1 MSGQSLTIQQQ
12 QQLKMSPQQI
22 QVMKMLTQSTLEFNE
37 RVEQEIEENPA
48 LEISDSDNINDDH
61 NDSRNSDHDDDS
73 GNSNDD
79 GYDDGY
85 DDYGNNEE
93 RGERNERDDNG
104 LDYDDGNNDDFTLGD
119 YVSSDDIP
127 SYQYNDMTEQE
138 RRPEMS
144 YQADETVL
152 EDLRDQ
158 LNMLPHVSEE
168 IKNIALYVIGCLN
181 PKGYLERDT
190 ETIADDLIFTA
201 SIQVT
206 DQQVEEAIALVQSL
220 DPAGVGARNIKE
232 CLLLQL
238 KRIENPSDSVLLA
251 MRILEECGSAMEDKR
266 FDKIQKALGATE
278 EEVQDAVAELKKL
291 NPQPCNMSDI
301 LLDNA
306 VMIVPDF
313 NVHDE
318 NGELVMTLNQGNT
331 PTLQLNSRY
340 ATVLEEYA
348 NNKKNQ
354 SRAQKETALF
364 IKQKIDA
371 AKWFISAV
379 QQRTETMTKVMTAI
393 IKRQEA
399 FFETGDDEDL
409 RPMIMKV
416 IADDTELDISTV
428 SRVCNNKYVQT
439 DFGVFPLKHFFTE
452 SVETDQGEVHSM
464 AKLKNLFVKC
474 IEEEDKRKP
483 LSDQQIVDY
492 MKEKGFTL
500 ARRTVAKYRD
510 QLGIPKAQYRKEL

>member
-1 MSGQSLTIQQQ
+1 MSGQSLIITQQ
-12 QQLKMSPQQI
+12 QQLKLSPQQI
-22 QVMKMLTQSTLEFNE
+22 QVMKLLTQSTLEFNE

-48 LEISDSDNINDDH
+48 LEINDNDDVNV
-61 NDSRNSDHDDDS
+61 NDNKRD
-73 GNSNDD
+73 NDD
-79 GYDDGY
+79 NDDNEFDYDGDGDG
-85 DDYGNNEE
+85 DDADDFKNKDE
-93 RGERNERDDNG
+93 DNG

-144 YQADETVL
+144 YQADETIL
-152 EDLRDQ
+152 EELREQ
-158 LNMLPHVSEE
+158 LNLLPHVSEE
-168 IKNIALYVIGCLN
+168 IKTIALYVIGCLN
-181 PKGYLERDT
+181 PRGYLERDT
-190 ETIADDLIFTA
+190 ETIVDDFIFIA
-201 SIQVT
+201 SKEIT
-206 DQQVEEAIALVQSL
+206 EEQVEEAIAVVQSL
-220 DPAGVGARNIKE
+220 EPAGVGARNIKE
-232 CLLLQL
+232 CLILQL
-238 KRIENPSDSVLLA
+238 KRINNPSDAVLLA
-251 MRILEECGSAMEDKR
+251 IRILEECYTAMEDKR

-291 NPQPCNMSDI
+291 NPQPCSTSDI
-301 LLDNA
+301 LLDNS
-306 VMIVPDF
+306 VLIVPDF

-318 NGELVMTLNQGNT
+318 DGELVLTLNQGNT
-331 PTLQLNSRY
+331 PTLQLNSHY
-340 ATVLEEYA
+340 AAVLEEYA
-348 NNKKNQ
+348 NNRKNQ
-354 SRAQKETALF
+354 SRAQKDAALF
-364 IKQKIDA
+364 IKQKVDA

-399 FFETGDDEDL
+399 FFETGDDEEL
-409 RPMIMKV
+409 KPMIMKV
-416 IADDTELDISTV
+416 IADDTGYDISTV

-464 AKLKNLFVKC
+464 AKLKNLFMKC

-492 MKEKGFTL
+492 MKEKGFSL

-510 QLGIPKAQYRKEL
+510 QLGIPKAQFRKEL

>member
-12 QQLKMSPQQI
+12 QQLKLSPLQI
-22 QVMKMLTQSTLEFNE
+22 QVMKLLTQSTLEFNE

-48 LEISDSDNINDDH
+48 LEVDEGYDY
-61 NDSRNSDHDDDS
+61 DHDKKSDKDDF
-73 GNSNDD
+73 GDD
-79 GYDDGY
+79 D
-85 DDYGNNEE
+85 NENL
-93 RGERNERDDNG
+93 GGGDDNG

-138 RRPEMS
+138 RRPEMN
-144 YQADETVL
+144 YQASETVL
-152 EDLRDQ
+152 EDLRAQ
-158 LNMLPHVSEE
+158 LNLLPHISED

-190 ETIADDLIFTA
+190 ETIVDDFIFIA
-201 SIQVT
+201 SKVVT
-206 DQQVEEAIALVQSL
+206 EEQVEEAISVVQSL
-220 DPAGVGARNIKE
+220 EPAGVGARNIRE
-232 CLLLQL
+232 CLILQL
-238 KRIENPSDSVLLA
+238 KRIDNPSDAVLLA
-251 MRILEECGSAMEDKR
+251 TRILEECYTAIEDKR
-266 FDKIQKALGATE
+266 FDKIQKALGVTE

-291 NPQPCNMSDI
+291 NPQPCYTSDI
-301 LLDNA
+301 LMDNS
-306 VMIVPDF
+306 VVIVPDF

-318 NGELVMTLNQGNT
+318 DGELVLTLNQANT
-331 PTLQLNSRY
+331 PTLQLNSHY

-348 NNKKNQ
+348 NNRKNQ
-354 SRAQKETALF
+354 SRAQKDAALF
-364 IKQKIDA
+364 IKQKVDA

-379 QQRTETMTKVMTAI
+379 QQRTDTMTKVMTAI
-393 IKRQEA
+393 IKRQDE
-399 FFETGDDEDL
+399 FFKTGDDEEL
-409 RPMIMKV
+409 KPMIMKT
-416 IADDTELDISTV
+416 IADDTGFDISTV

-464 AKLKNLFVKC
+464 AKLKNLFLKC

-492 MKEKGFTL
+492 MKEKGFSL
-500 ARRTVAKYRD
+500 ARRTIAKYRD
-510 QLGIPKAQYRKEL
+510 QLGIPKAQFRKEI

>member
-12 QQLKMSPQQI
+12 QQLKLSPLQI
-22 QVMKMLTQSTLEFNE
+22 QVMKLLTQSTLEFNE

-48 LEISDSDNINDDH
+48 LEVDD
-61 NDSRNSDHDDDS
+61 DFEYDHDKKSDKDDF
-73 GNSNDD
+73 GDD
-79 GYDDGY
+79 
-85 DDYGNNEE
+85 NENL
-93 RGERNERDDNG
+93 GGDDDNG

-138 RRPEMS
+138 RRPEMN
-144 YQADETVL
+144 YQASETVL
-152 EDLRDQ
+152 EDLRAQ
-158 LNMLPHVSEE
+158 LNLLPHISED

-190 ETIADDLIFTA
+190 ETIVDDFIFIA
-201 SIQVT
+201 SKVVT
-206 DQQVEEAIALVQSL
+206 EEQVEEAISVVQSL
-220 DPAGVGARNIKE
+220 EPAGVGARNIRE
-232 CLLLQL
+232 CLILQL
-238 KRIENPSDSVLLA
+238 KRIDNPSDAVLLA
-251 MRILEECGSAMEDKR
+251 TRILKECYTAIEDKR
-266 FDKIQKALGATE
+266 FDKIQKALGVTE

-291 NPQPCNMSDI
+291 NPQPCYTSDI
-301 LLDNA
+301 LMDNS
-306 VMIVPDF
+306 VVIVPDF

-318 NGELVMTLNQGNT
+318 DGELVLTLNQANT
-331 PTLQLNSRY
+331 PTLQLNSHY

-348 NNKKNQ
+348 NNRKNQ
-354 SRAQKETALF
+354 TRAQKDAALF
-364 IKQKIDA
+364 IKQKVDA

-379 QQRTETMTKVMTAI
+379 QQRTDTMTKVMTAI
-393 IKRQEA
+393 IKRQDE
-399 FFETGDDEDL
+399 FFKTGDDEEL
-409 RPMIMKV
+409 KPMIMKT
-416 IADDTELDISTV
+416 IADDTGFDISTV

-464 AKLKNLFVKC
+464 AKLKNLFLKC

-492 MKEKGFTL
+492 MKEKGFSL
-500 ARRTVAKYRD
+500 ARRTIAKYRD
-510 QLGIPKAQYRKEL
+510 QLGIPKAQFRKEI

>member
-12 QQLKMSPQQI
+12 QQLKLSPLQI
-22 QVMKMLTQSTLEFNE
+22 QVMKLLTQSTLEFNE

-48 LEISDSDNINDDH
+48 LEVDEGYDY
-61 NDSRNSDHDDDS
+61 DHDKKSDKDDF
-73 GNSNDD
+73 GDD
-79 GYDDGY
+79 D
-85 DDYGNNEE
+85 NENL
-93 RGERNERDDNG
+93 GGDDDNG

-138 RRPEMS
+138 RRPEMN
-144 YQADETVL
+144 YQASETVL
-152 EDLRDQ
+152 EDLRAQ
-158 LNMLPHVSEE
+158 LNLLPHISED

-190 ETIADDLIFTA
+190 ETIVDDFIFIA
-201 SIQVT
+201 SKVVT
-206 DQQVEEAIALVQSL
+206 EEQVEEAISVVQSL
-220 DPAGVGARNIKE
+220 EPAGVGARNIRE
-232 CLLLQL
+232 CLILQL
-238 KRIENPSDSVLLA
+238 KRIDNPSDAVLLA
-251 MRILEECGSAMEDKR
+251 TRILEECYTAIEDKR
-266 FDKIQKALGATE
+266 FDKIQKALGVTE

-291 NPQPCNMSDI
+291 NPQPCYTSDI
-301 LLDNA
+301 LMDNS
-306 VMIVPDF
+306 VVIVPDF

-318 NGELVMTLNQGNT
+318 DGELVLTLNQANT
-331 PTLQLNSRY
+331 PTLQLNSHY

-348 NNKKNQ
+348 NNRKNQ
-354 SRAQKETALF
+354 TRAQKDAALF
-364 IKQKIDA
+364 IKQKVDA

-379 QQRTETMTKVMTAI
+379 QQRTDTMTKVMTAI
-393 IKRQEA
+393 IKRQDE
-399 FFETGDDEDL
+399 FFKTGDDEEL
-409 RPMIMKV
+409 KPMIMKT
-416 IADDTELDISTV
+416 IADDTGFDISTV

-464 AKLKNLFVKC
+464 AKLKNLFLKC

-492 MKEKGFTL
+492 MKEKGFSL
-500 ARRTVAKYRD
+500 ARRTIAKYRD
-510 QLGIPKAQYRKEL
+510 QLGIPKAQFRKEI

>member
-12 QQLKMSPQQI
+12 QQLKLSPLQI
-22 QVMKMLTQSTLEFNE
+22 QVMKLLTQSTLEFNE

-48 LEISDSDNINDDH
+48 LEVDDEY
-61 NDSRNSDHDDDS
+61 DYDHDKKSDKDDF
-73 GNSNDD
+73 GDD
-79 GYDDGY
+79 D
-85 DDYGNNEE
+85 NENL
-93 RGERNERDDNG
+93 GGDDDNG

-138 RRPEMS
+138 RRPEMN
-144 YQADETVL
+144 YQASETVL
-152 EDLRDQ
+152 EDLRAQ
-158 LNMLPHVSEE
+158 LNLLPHISED

-190 ETIADDLIFTA
+190 ETIVDDFIFIA
-201 SIQVT
+201 SKVVT
-206 DQQVEEAIALVQSL
+206 EEQVEEAISVVQSL
-220 DPAGVGARNIKE
+220 EPAGVGARNIRE
-232 CLLLQL
+232 CLILQL
-238 KRIENPSDSVLLA
+238 KRIDNPSDAVLLA
-251 MRILEECGSAMEDKR
+251 TRILEECYTAIEDKR
-266 FDKIQKALGATE
+266 FDKIQKALGVTE

-291 NPQPCNMSDI
+291 NPQPCYTSDI
-301 LLDNA
+301 LMDNS

-318 NGELVMTLNQGNT
+318 DGELVLTLNQANT
-331 PTLQLNSRY
+331 PTLQLNSHY

-348 NNKKNQ
+348 NNRKNQ
-354 SRAQKETALF
+354 TRAQKDAALF
-364 IKQKIDA
+364 IKQKVDA

-379 QQRTETMTKVMTAI
+379 QQRTDTMTKVMTAI
-393 IKRQEA
+393 IKRQDE
-399 FFETGDDEDL
+399 FFKTGDDEEL
-409 RPMIMKV
+409 KPMIMKT
-416 IADDTELDISTV
+416 IADDTGFDISTV

-464 AKLKNLFVKC
+464 AKLKNLFLKC

-492 MKEKGFTL
+492 MKEKGFSL
-500 ARRTVAKYRD
+500 ARRTIAKYRD
-510 QLGIPKAQYRKEL
+510 QLGIPKAQFRKEI

>member
-12 QQLKMSPQQI
+12 QQLKLSPLQI
-22 QVMKMLTQSTLEFNE
+22 QVMKLLTQSTLEFNE

-48 LEISDSDNINDDH
+48 LEVDESYDY
-61 NDSRNSDHDDDS
+61 DHDKKSDKDDF
-73 GNSNDD
+73 GDD
-79 GYDDGY
+79 D
-85 DDYGNNEE
+85 NENL
-93 RGERNERDDNG
+93 GGDDDNG

-138 RRPEMS
+138 RRPEMN
-144 YQADETVL
+144 YQASETVL
-152 EDLRDQ
+152 EDLRAQ
-158 LNMLPHVSEE
+158 LNLLPHISED

-190 ETIADDLIFTA
+190 ETIVDDFIFIA
-201 SIQVT
+201 SKVVT
-206 DQQVEEAIALVQSL
+206 EEQVEEAISVVQSL
-220 DPAGVGARNIKE
+220 EPAGVGARNIRE
-232 CLLLQL
+232 CLILQL
-238 KRIENPSDSVLLA
+238 KRIDNPSDAVLLA
-251 MRILEECGSAMEDKR
+251 TRILEECYTAIEDKR
-266 FDKIQKALGATE
+266 FDKIQKALGVTE

-291 NPQPCNMSDI
+291 NPQPCYTSDI
-301 LLDNA
+301 LMDNS
-306 VMIVPDF
+306 VVIVPDF

-318 NGELVMTLNQGNT
+318 DGELVLTLNQANT
-331 PTLQLNSRY
+331 PTLQLNSHY

-348 NNKKNQ
+348 NNRKNQ
-354 SRAQKETALF
+354 SRAQKDAALF
-364 IKQKIDA
+364 IKQKADA

-379 QQRTETMTKVMTAI
+379 QQRTDTMTKVMTAI
-393 IKRQEA
+393 IKRQDE
-399 FFETGDDEDL
+399 FFKTGDDEEL
-409 RPMIMKV
+409 KPMIMKT
-416 IADDTELDISTV
+416 IADDTGFDISTV

-464 AKLKNLFVKC
+464 AKLKNLFLKC

-492 MKEKGFTL
+492 MKEKGFSL
-500 ARRTVAKYRD
+500 ARRTIAKYRD
-510 QLGIPKAQYRKEL
+510 QLGIPKAQFRKEI

>member
-12 QQLKMSPQQI
+12 QQLKLSPLQI
-22 QVMKMLTQSTLEFNE
+22 QVMKLLTQSTLEFNE

-48 LEISDSDNINDDH
+48 LEVDD
-61 NDSRNSDHDDDS
+61 DFEYDHDKKSDKDDF
-73 GNSNDD
+73 GDD
-79 GYDDGY
+79 D
-85 DDYGNNEE
+85 NENL
-93 RGERNERDDNG
+93 GGDDDNG

-138 RRPEMS
+138 RRPEMN
-144 YQADETVL
+144 YQASETVL
-152 EDLRDQ
+152 EDLRAQ
-158 LNMLPHVSEE
+158 LNLLPHISED

-190 ETIADDLIFTA
+190 ETIVDDFIFIA
-201 SIQVT
+201 SKVVT
-206 DQQVEEAIALVQSL
+206 EEQVEEAISVVQSL
-220 DPAGVGARNIKE
+220 EPAGVGARNIRE
-232 CLLLQL
+232 CLILQL
-238 KRIENPSDSVLLA
+238 KRIDNPSDAVLLA
-251 MRILEECGSAMEDKR
+251 TKILEECYTAIEDKR
-266 FDKIQKALGATE
+266 FDKIQKALGVTE
-278 EEVQDAVAELKKL
+278 EEIQDAVAELKKL
-291 NPQPCNMSDI
+291 NPQPCYTSDI
-301 LLDNA
+301 LMDNS
-306 VMIVPDF
+306 VVIVPDF

-318 NGELVMTLNQGNT
+318 DGELVLTLNQANT
-331 PTLQLNSRY
+331 PTLQLNSHY

-348 NNKKNQ
+348 NNRKNQ
-354 SRAQKETALF
+354 TRAQKDAALF
-364 IKQKIDA
+364 IKQKVDA

-393 IKRQEA
+393 IKRQDE
-399 FFETGDDEDL
+399 FFKTGDDEEL
-409 RPMIMKV
+409 KPMIMKT
-416 IADDTELDISTV
+416 IADDTGFDISTV

-464 AKLKNLFVKC
+464 AKLKNLFLKC

-492 MKEKGFTL
+492 MKEKGFSL
-500 ARRTVAKYRD
+500 ARRTIAKYRD
-510 QLGIPKAQYRKEL
+510 QLGIPKAQFRKEI

>member
-12 QQLKMSPQQI
+12 QQLKLSPLQI
-22 QVMKMLTQSTLEFNE
+22 QVMKLLTQSTLEFNE

-48 LEISDSDNINDDH
+48 LEVDEGYDY
-61 NDSRNSDHDDDS
+61 DHDKKSDKDDF
-73 GNSNDD
+73 GDD
-79 GYDDGY
+79 D
-85 DDYGNNEE
+85 NENL
-93 RGERNERDDNG
+93 GGDDDNG

-138 RRPEMS
+138 RRPEMN
-144 YQADETVL
+144 YQASETVL
-152 EDLRDQ
+152 EDLRAQ
-158 LNMLPHVSEE
+158 LNLLPHISED

-190 ETIADDLIFTA
+190 ETIVDDFIFIA
-201 SIQVT
+201 SKVVT
-206 DQQVEEAIALVQSL
+206 EEQVEEAISVVQSL
-220 DPAGVGARNIKE
+220 EPAGVGARNIRE
-232 CLLLQL
+232 CLILQL
-238 KRIENPSDSVLLA
+238 KRIDNPSDAVLLA
-251 MRILEECGSAMEDKR
+251 TRILEECYTAIEDKR
-266 FDKIQKALGATE
+266 YDKIQKALGVTE

-291 NPQPCNMSDI
+291 NPQSCYTCDI
-301 LLDNA
+301 LMDNS
-306 VMIVPDF
+306 VVIVPDF

-318 NGELVMTLNQGNT
+318 DGELVLTLNQANT
-331 PTLQLNSRY
+331 PTLQLNSHY

-348 NNKKNQ
+348 NNRKNQ
-354 SRAQKETALF
+354 TRAQKDAALF
-364 IKQKIDA
+364 IKQKVDA

-379 QQRTETMTKVMTAI
+379 QQRTDTMTKVMTAI
-393 IKRQEA
+393 IKRQDE
-399 FFETGDDEDL
+399 FFKTGDDEEL
-409 RPMIMKV
+409 KPMIMKT
-416 IADDTELDISTV
+416 IADDTGFDISTV

-464 AKLKNLFVKC
+464 AKLKNLFLKC

-492 MKEKGFTL
+492 MKEKGFSL
-500 ARRTVAKYRD
+500 ARRTIAKYRD
-510 QLGIPKAQYRKEL
+510 QLGIPKAQFRKEI

>member
-12 QQLKMSPQQI
+12 QQLKLSPLQI
-22 QVMKMLTQSTLEFNE
+22 QVMKLLTQSTLEFNE

-48 LEISDSDNINDDH
+48 LEVDESYDY
-61 NDSRNSDHDDDS
+61 DHDKKSDKDDF
-73 GNSNDD
+73 GDD
-79 GYDDGY
+79 D
-85 DDYGNNEE
+85 NENL
-93 RGERNERDDNG
+93 GGDDDNG

-138 RRPEMS
+138 RRPEMN
-144 YQADETVL
+144 YQASETVL
-152 EDLRDQ
+152 EDLRAQ
-158 LNMLPHVSEE
+158 LNLLPHISED

-190 ETIADDLIFTA
+190 ETIVDDFIFIA
-201 SIQVT
+201 SKVVT
-206 DQQVEEAIALVQSL
+206 EEQVEEAISVVQSL
-220 DPAGVGARNIKE
+220 EPAGVGARNIRE
-232 CLLLQL
+232 CLILQL
-238 KRIENPSDSVLLA
+238 KRIDNPSDAVLLA
-251 MRILEECGSAMEDKR
+251 TRILEECYTAIEDKR
-266 FDKIQKALGATE
+266 FDKIQKALGVTE

-291 NPQPCNMSDI
+291 NPQPCYTSDI
-301 LLDNA
+301 LMDNS
-306 VMIVPDF
+306 VVIVPDF

-318 NGELVMTLNQGNT
+318 DGELVLTLNQANT
-331 PTLQLNSRY
+331 PTLQLNSHY

-348 NNKKNQ
+348 NNRKNQ
-354 SRAQKETALF
+354 SRAQKDPALF
-364 IKQKIDA
+364 IKQKVDA

-379 QQRTETMTKVMTAI
+379 QQRTDTMTKVMTAI
-393 IKRQEA
+393 IKRQDE
-399 FFETGDDEDL
+399 FFKTGDDEEL
-409 RPMIMKV
+409 KPMIMKT
-416 IADDTELDISTV
+416 IADDTGFDISTV

-464 AKLKNLFVKC
+464 AKLKNLFLKC

-492 MKEKGFTL
+492 MKEKGFSL
-500 ARRTVAKYRD
+500 ARRTIAKYRD
-510 QLGIPKAQYRKEL
+510 QLGIPKAQFRKEI

>member
-12 QQLKMSPQQI
+12 QQLKLSPLQI
-22 QVMKMLTQSTLEFNE
+22 QVMKLLTQSTLEFNE

-48 LEISDSDNINDDH
+48 LEVDDEYDYDHEKKSDKDDFG
-61 NDSRNSDHDDDS
+61 DDDNENA
-73 GNSNDD
+73 GND
-79 GYDDGY
+79 
-85 DDYGNNEE
+85 
-93 RGERNERDDNG
+93 DDNG

-144 YQADETVL
+144 YQASETVL
-152 EDLRDQ
+152 EDLRAQ
-158 LNMLPHVSEE
+158 LNLLPHVSED

-190 ETIADDLIFTA
+190 ETIVDDFIFIA
-201 SIQVT
+201 SKMVT
-206 DQQVEEAIALVQSL
+206 EEQVEEAISVVQSL
-220 DPAGVGARNIKE
+220 EPAGVGARNIRE
-232 CLLLQL
+232 CLILQL
-238 KRIENPSDSVLLA
+238 KRIDNPSDAVLLA
-251 MRILEECGSAMEDKR
+251 IRILEECYTAIEDKR
-266 FDKIQKALGATE
+266 FDKIQKALGVTE

-291 NPQPCNMSDI
+291 NPQPCYTSDI
-301 LLDNA
+301 LMDNS
-306 VMIVPDF
+306 VVIVPDF

-318 NGELVMTLNQGNT
+318 DGELVLTLNQANT
-331 PTLQLNSRY
+331 PTLQLNSHY

-348 NNKKNQ
+348 NNRKNQ
-354 SRAQKETALF
+354 TRAQKEAALF
-364 IKQKIDA
+364 IKQKVDA

-379 QQRTETMTKVMTAI
+379 QQRTDTMTKVMTAI
-393 IKRQEA
+393 IKRQDE
-399 FFETGDDEDL
+399 FFKTGDDEEL
-409 RPMIMKV
+409 RPMIMKT
-416 IADDTELDISTV
+416 IADDTGFDISTV

-439 DFGVFPLKHFFTE
+439 DFGIFPLKHFFTE

-464 AKLKNLFVKC
+464 AKLKNLFLKC

-492 MKEKGFTL
+492 MKEKGFSL
-500 ARRTVAKYRD
+500 ARRTIAKYRD
-510 QLGIPKAQYRKEL
+510 QLGIPKAQFRKEI

>member
-12 QQLKMSPQQI
+12 QQLKLSPLQI
-22 QVMKMLTQSTLEFNE
+22 QVMKLLSQSTLEFNE

-48 LEISDSDNINDDH
+48 LEVNDDYEYD
-61 NDSRNSDHDDDS
+61 NEKKSDKEEYGDDD
-73 GNSNDD
+73 
-79 GYDDGY
+79 
-85 DDYGNNEE
+85 NEN
-93 RGERNERDDNG
+93 GGSDDNG

-119 YVSSDDIP
+119 YVSADDIP
-127 SYQYNDMTEQE
+127 SYQYNDITEQE

-152 EDLRDQ
+152 EDLRKQ
-158 LNMLPHVSEE
+158 LNLLPHVSEE

-181 PKGYLERDT
+181 PRGYLERDT
-190 ETIADDLIFTA
+190 ETIVDDFIFIA
-201 SIQVT
+201 SKMVT
-206 DQQVEEAIALVQSL
+206 EEQVEEAISIVQSL
-220 DPAGVGARNIKE
+220 EPAGVGARNIRE
-232 CLLLQL
+232 CLILQL
-238 KRIENPSDSVLLA
+238 KRIDNPSDAVLLA
-251 MRILEECGSAMEDKR
+251 IRILEECYTAIEDKR
-266 FDKIQKALGATE
+266 FDKIQKALGVTE

-291 NPQPCNMSDI
+291 NPQPCHTNDI
-301 LLDNA
+301 LMDNS
-306 VMIVPDF
+306 VVIVPDF

-318 NGELVMTLNQGNT
+318 DGELVLTLNQANT
-331 PTLQLNSRY
+331 PTLQLNSHY

-348 NNKKNQ
+348 NNRKNQ
-354 SRAQKETALF
+354 SRAQKDAALF
-364 IKQKIDA
+364 IKQKVDA

-379 QQRTETMTKVMTAI
+379 QQRTDTMTKVMTAI

-399 FFETGDDEDL
+399 FFETGDDEEL
-409 RPMIMKV
+409 KPMIMKT
-416 IADDTELDISTV
+416 IADDTGFDISTV

-464 AKLKNLFVKC
+464 AKLKNLFLKC

-492 MKEKGFTL
+492 MKEKGFSL
-500 ARRTVAKYRD
+500 ARRTIAKYRD
-510 QLGIPKAQYRKEL
+510 QLGIPKAQFRKEL

>member
-12 QQLKMSPQQI
+12 QQLKLSPLQI
-22 QVMKMLTQSTLEFNE
+22 QVMKLLTQSTLEFNE

-48 LEISDSDNINDDH
+48 LEVDD
-61 NDSRNSDHDDDS
+61 DFEYDHDKKSDKDDF
-73 GNSNDD
+73 GDD
-79 GYDDGY
+79 D
-85 DDYGNNEE
+85 NENL
-93 RGERNERDDNG
+93 GGDDDNG

-138 RRPEMS
+138 RRPEMN
-144 YQADETVL
+144 YQASETVL
-152 EDLRDQ
+152 EDLRAQ
-158 LNMLPHVSEE
+158 LNLLPHISED

-190 ETIADDLIFTA
+190 ETIVDDFIFIA
-201 SIQVT
+201 SKVVT
-206 DQQVEEAIALVQSL
+206 EEQVEEAISVVQSL
-220 DPAGVGARNIKE
+220 EPAGVGARNIRE
-232 CLLLQL
+232 CLILQL
-238 KRIENPSDSVLLA
+238 KRIDNPSDAVLLA
-251 MRILEECGSAMEDKR
+251 TRILEECYTAIEDKR
-266 FDKIQKALGATE
+266 FDKIQKALGVTE

-291 NPQPCNMSDI
+291 NPQPCYTSDI
-301 LLDNA
+301 LMDNS
-306 VMIVPDF
+306 VVIVPDF

-318 NGELVMTLNQGNT
+318 DGELVLTLNQANT
-331 PTLQLNSRY
+331 PTLQLNSHY

-348 NNKKNQ
+348 NNRKNQ
-354 SRAQKETALF
+354 TRAQKDAALF
-364 IKQKIDA
+364 IKQKVDA

-393 IKRQEA
+393 IKRQEE
-399 FFETGDDEDL
+399 FFKTGDDEEL
-409 RPMIMKV
+409 KPMIMKT
-416 IADDTELDISTV
+416 IADDTGFDISTV

-464 AKLKNLFVKC
+464 AKLKNLFLKC

-492 MKEKGFTL
+492 MKEKGFSL
-500 ARRTVAKYRD
+500 ARRTIAKYRD
-510 QLGIPKAQYRKEL
+510 QLGIPKAQFRKEI

>member
-12 QQLKMSPQQI
+12 QQLKLSPLQI
-22 QVMKMLTQSTLEFNE
+22 QVMKLLTQSTLEFNE

-48 LEISDSDNINDDH
+48 LEVDESYDY
-61 NDSRNSDHDDDS
+61 DHDKKSDKDDF
-73 GNSNDD
+73 GDD
-79 GYDDGY
+79 D
-85 DDYGNNEE
+85 NENL
-93 RGERNERDDNG
+93 GGDDDNG

-138 RRPEMS
+138 RRPEMN
-144 YQADETVL
+144 YQASETVL
-152 EDLRDQ
+152 EDLRAQ
-158 LNMLPHVSEE
+158 LNLLPHISED

-190 ETIADDLIFTA
+190 ETIVDDFIFIA
-201 SIQVT
+201 SKVVT
-206 DQQVEEAIALVQSL
+206 EEQVEEAISVVQSL
-220 DPAGVGARNIKE
+220 EPAGVGARNIRE
-232 CLLLQL
+232 CLILQL
-238 KRIENPSDSVLLA
+238 KRIDNPSDAVLLA
-251 MRILEECGSAMEDKR
+251 TRILEECYTAIEDKR
-266 FDKIQKALGATE
+266 FDKIQKALGVTE

-291 NPQPCNMSDI
+291 NPQPCYTSDI
-301 LLDNA
+301 LMDNS
-306 VMIVPDF
+306 VVIVPDF

-318 NGELVMTLNQGNT
+318 DGELVLTLNQANT
-331 PTLQLNSRY
+331 PTLQLNSHY

-348 NNKKNQ
+348 NNRKNQ
-354 SRAQKETALF
+354 SRAQKDTALF
-364 IKQKIDA
+364 IKQKVDA

-379 QQRTETMTKVMTAI
+379 QQRTDTMTKVMTAI
-393 IKRQEA
+393 IKRQDE
-399 FFETGDDEDL
+399 FFKTGDDEEL
-409 RPMIMKV
+409 KPMIMKT
-416 IADDTELDISTV
+416 IADDTGFDISTV

-464 AKLKNLFVKC
+464 AKLKNLFLKC

-492 MKEKGFTL
+492 MKEKGFSL
-500 ARRTVAKYRD
+500 ARRTIAKYRD
-510 QLGIPKAQYRKEL
+510 QLGIPKAQFRKEI

>member
-12 QQLKMSPQQI
+12 QQLKLSPLQI
-22 QVMKMLTQSTLEFNE
+22 QVMKLLSQSTLEFNE

-48 LEISDSDNINDDH
+48 LEVNDDYEFD
-61 NDSRNSDHDDDS
+61 NEKKSDKEEYGDDD
-73 GNSNDD
+73 
-79 GYDDGY
+79 
-85 DDYGNNEE
+85 NENGG
-93 RGERNERDDNG
+93 GEDNG

-119 YVSSDDIP
+119 YVSADDIP

-152 EDLRDQ
+152 EDLREQ
-158 LNMLPHVSEE
+158 LNLLPHVSEE
-168 IKNIALYVIGCLN
+168 IKNIALYVIGCLD
-181 PKGYLERDT
+181 PRGYLERDT
-190 ETIADDLIFTA
+190 ETIVDDFIFIA
-201 SIQVT
+201 SKMVT
-206 DQQVEEAIALVQSL
+206 EEQVEEAISIVQSL
-220 DPAGVGARNIKE
+220 EPAGVGARNIRE
-232 CLLLQL
+232 CLILQL
-238 KRIENPSDSVLLA
+238 KRIDNPSDAVLLA
-251 MRILEECGSAMEDKR
+251 IRILEECYTAIEDKR

-291 NPQPCNMSDI
+291 NPQPCHTSDI
-301 LLDNA
+301 LMDNS
-306 VMIVPDF
+306 VVIVPDF

-318 NGELVMTLNQGNT
+318 DGELVLTLNQTNT
-331 PTLQLNSRY
+331 PTLQLNNHY

-348 NNKKNQ
+348 NNRKNQ
-354 SRAQKETALF
+354 SRAQKDAALF
-364 IKQKIDA
+364 IKQKVDA

-393 IKRQEA
+393 IKRQKA
-399 FFETGDDEDL
+399 FFETGDDEEL
-409 RPMIMKV
+409 KPMIMKT
-416 IADDTELDISTV
+416 IADDTGFDISTV

-464 AKLKNLFVKC
+464 AKLKNLFLKC

-483 LSDQQIVDY
+483 LSDQQIVEY
-492 MKEKGFTL
+492 MKEKGFSL
-500 ARRTVAKYRD
+500 ARRTIAKYRD
-510 QLGIPKAQYRKEL
+510 QLGIPKAQFRKEI